1 MPEAQPAPAPLLPD
15 PQRTPP
21 MPPVAQPQS
30 ELDVLLARPV
40 TALQLAMD
48 PEAMSGLQMM
58 ARMMATSKISVPEHF
73 RGNEGDC
80 LALCMQ
86 AALWKMSPFAVAQKT
101 HIVGGRLGYEAQLI
115 VAVLHVSGVLL
126 DRFQV
131 EVFGDWGRILGRF
144 SNEKGGGGGTYQVA
158 RWEKKDE
165 EGLGLQVTAW
175 ARGASKPATTRLLL
189 AQAGTRFSTLWAT
202 DPIQQLTYL
211 AQKKWARVN
220 TPEVLLGVY
229 TDDEVAEMLP
239 ASTGAPAGPTT
250 IAALMDRAASTGG
263 PATTADAAQ
272 ALAADRADPL
282 EAVRAGLG
290 QVARYGGSA
299 ALERAWKD
307 LTAEHRKSIGADG
320 LEQLKASA
328 VATDAKLQPA
338 AKQAPAAP
346 APAPKPAKGAKG
358 DPETG
363 ELPPGPATA
372 ALPGGPT
379 FEEYAGAIEVS
390 SSADTAAQH
399 LDAARTQFGADSEAV
414 EKLTKAYLAK
424 WSKA

>member
-1 MPEAQPAPAPLLPD
+1 MPEAQPAAALLPPD
-15 PQRTPP
+15 PQRTQPTPP
-21 MPPVAQPQS
+21 AQPQS

-131 EVFGDWGRILGRF
+131 EVFGDWGKVLGRF
-144 SNEKGGGGGTYQVA
+144 KNVKNDSTCKWSQQPD
-158 RWEKKDE
+158 WEKRDE
-165 EGLGLQVTAW
+165 DGLGITVTAW
-175 ARGASKPATTRLLL
+175 ARGSSRPATTRLLL

-239 ASTGAPAGPTT
+239 ATTGAPAGPTT
-250 IAALMDRAASTGG
+250 IAALMNRAANTDPG
-263 PATTADAAQ
+263 PAKTADADQ

-282 EAVRAGLG
+282 EAVRTGLT

-307 LTAEHRKSIGADG
+307 LTAEHRKAIGTEG
-320 LEQLKASA
+320 LEQLKAA
-328 VATDAKLQPA
+328 AAATDAKLPPAPKPA
-338 AKQAPAAP
+338 A

-358 DPETG
+358 DPDTG
-363 ELPPGPATA
+363 ELPTGPAAA

-379 FEEYAGAIEVS
+379 VEEYGDAIEVAS
-390 SSADTAAQH
+390 TAEAAAQH

-414 EKLTKAYLAK
+414 EKLAKAYRAK
-424 WSKA
+424 WGKA